1 MIKKN
6 AKAQV
11 DFKKELESAS
21 RGMIMIHDPK
31 LLIKLIVRM
40 IVRNLGVRHAA
51 MLLFEPEKNAFVLS
65 ISRGEKG
72 IKIPPGFTRFGM
84 ENPLIQL
91 FLRNEYKPLTVDRNA
106 IVLDDINRMIWREN
120 VVHAD
125 NGNQIKELL
134 QKVDE
139 QMQMLNLVAC
149 VPAYYQKRLMAVL
162 LLGEKN
168 DLSPFDQEELDFFAA
183 LASDAAMAIRNAQ
196 LFEDLKAEAER
207 NRELFIQTIR
217 VLSSAIEA
225 KDAYTHGHTERVT
238 KYSLAI
244 ARQMN
249 QNGTGNFKEEFFEN
263 LYISG
268 LLHDIG
274 KIGVPEEV
282 LNKTGKLTDAEF
294 DIMKKHTVIGA
305 DMVEPLRLE
314 ENIVYGIKFHHER
327 WDGRGYPAGLKE
339 HEIPEI
345 ATIIAVADAFD
356 AMTSDRPYR
365 KGMDKSIAIQEI
377 RDNVN
382 KQFAPDPARA
392 MLELW
397 DKGVI

>member
-40 IVRNLGVRHAA
+40 IVRKLGVRHAA